1 MRAAMR
7 ALLRGGGA
15 HRGEAVARVRAWAS
29 RQGAL
34 GKLSGPRPSTAPV
47 GTDRVMWALQRLA
60 SRHQVQLSV
69 WRLMGAGRGRYEVP
83 LAAEDGEDMVAEQWG
98 KLLSWLSAPRAALI
112 YHLENHFSLIY
123 AAREWR
129 SDAGYGGA
137 RTVRQVLVARPGQ
150 RPCYWVDFAWLRDTC
165 LAWKGYN
172 VVAVACPGPAGGP
185 QAGTG

>member
-1 MRAAMR
+1 MEGRGKGSWHELRASPSHPPSFA
-7 ALLRGGGA
+7 
-15 HRGEAVARVRAWAS
+15 
-29 RQGAL
+29 
-34 GKLSGPRPSTAPV
+34 PRP
-47 GTDRVMWALQRLA
+47 Q
-60 SRHQVQLSV
+60 
-69 WRLMGAGRGRYEVP
+69 
-83 LAAEDGEDMVAEQWG
+83 
-98 KLLSWLSAPRAALI
+98 LLSWLSAPRAALI